1 MSSISRSLLASF
13 TALLLA
19 VTGLAGITIPAQA
32 NGVSTPIASPDIT
45 PNKAPTLGGQV
56 VTVFIPDAD
65 LTAFSSPGDISVDSV
80 SYGGTDGAG
89 GIAGSSTSVSVVTG
103 GIEVVSTTPALTAGP
118 QEIYI
123 TLSDSSQ
130 QVASLATESFKGSI
144 AVANPQILG
153 YVTGSAV
160 RGLEA
165 GGTLVTVYGENF
177 ESIIGTPA
185 VDVGASPATAVTVRS
200 DTELSFETP
209 AGTAGAENITAA
221 DDNGPITTNGLTFL
235 YYNTPEIQ
243 LVEPESGYIAG
254 GDTVVVRGFG
264 FDLFPDGDAITV
276 TLGGIQ
282 ATDVNRASDG
292 AISFTTPASASGTV
306 PIVVSDGN
314 INALG
319 TVNFTYSELTVSFVS
334 PAFGPASGGD
344 EIEITGFGFGSI
356 DPTAVVV
363 EIGGISATA
372 VRYDS
377 ETGTIFATTPVRT
390 GSDKTV
396 GPNLVIVKGTTTG
409 VSPTNLT
416 SPSGDQVYFSYTPK
430 LITATTATNG
440 ETELARVR
448 ELQTDD
454 LPASLTPRSEGKPVT
469 VSNEPYLDAPSR
481 VEGTETWTTTRSYV
495 DRRYEG
501 GLAETNNE
509 STRVDDGDGGNYSV
523 NVADRHSVPDV
534 ITMTS
539 SLNCTHDNSAA
550 VSGLSYCSVFGPD
563 LPSERFYATA
573 GDSLTFRYDASAGS
587 DDYEIYA
594 YLVEAPDLTTPVT
607 QTVNNSHLILHE
619 VGKDTPGDWVSM
631 VTEIPSTG
639 YFYFRFVNGTYDATG
654 GKALGASMSIDPN
667 IVVGQQNAIT
677 FPVIPDQDSVV
688 EYSTVNANLSALS
701 GASVTVISN
710 DATVC
715 TVTSEYD
722 AVTKFTTSTIT
733 LNDTGTCSLTANSG
747 AVGLFAPAAAVTRTF
762 QITNL
767 VQAPDAITDLTI
779 TEFEDGTA
787 SLGWTT
793 PGDGGSAITDYTI
806 QYSIDGGNT
815 WITVDDGTTTTNSF
829 DVTGLDISVQTQFRV
844 SAENA
849 NGLAL
854 DSNVVES
861 IAITLA
867 EREARDSVNLE
878 WTGPAL
884 VNGSAVTDYKI
895 EYSMDGEAFVTY
907 DDGVSTDTTLEVI
920 DLEIGA
926 EYRFRIT
933 ALNSSGDAIGTISAP
948 VNLPAGFGAPV
959 PFPGPVVTS
968 IGGQSSMPFI
978 TESGEELL
986 AGGLGLG
993 AVVSGTI
1000 DGKDAQL
1007 EQNPDGTFR
1016 FTVPAGLLPG
1026 TYSLFMTTASGE
1038 IIEHVEAVIIPGAY
1052 NPAGCDAGSNVWTKK
1067 ISETQAKVYMKCP
1080 VVGDIYSFS
1089 VQEDGVG
1096 EYETRL
1102 TRTLQSEDSDE
1113 QIFNSVGRYIVRTVE
1128 LQEKT
1133 RIRIFVNGE
1142 KVWQV
1147 VYNRGSFGG

>member
-32 NGVSTPIASPDIT
+32 NGVSTAIAAENISPS
-45 PNKAPTLGGQV
+45 KAPTAGGQV

-65 LTAFSSPGDISVDSV
+65 LSSDQNKENFSVTSVEF
-80 SYGGTDGAG
+80 GGTDGTG
-89 GIAGSSTSVSVVTG
+89 GVSGTSQSVSSVSG
-103 GIEVVSTTPALTAGP
+103 GVEVVSTTPTLTAGTN
-118 QEIYI
+118 EIYI
-123 TLSDSSQ
+123 TLELLD
-130 QVASLATESFKGSI
+130 VGTESFKGSI
-144 AVANPQILG
+144 EVANPQILG

-177 ESIIGTPA
+177 ESIIGTPT
-185 VDVGASPATAVTVRS
+185 VDVGTSAANSVTVRS

-209 AGTAGAENITAA
+209 SGTAGAENITAA
-221 DDNGPITTNGLTFL
+221 DGNGTITTNGLTFL

-243 LVEPESGYIAG
+243 LVEPESGFING
-254 GDTVVVRGFG
+254 GETVVVRGFG

-292 AISFTTPASASGTV
+292 AISFTTPASAAGTV
-306 PIVVSDGN
+306 QIVVSDGT
-314 INALG
+314 ITALG
-319 TVNFTYSELTVSFVS
+319 TVNFTYSELTVASVS
-334 PAFGPASGGD
+334 PAFGAASGD
-344 EIEITGFGFGSI
+344 EEIEISGFGFGSI
-356 DPTAVVV
+356 DPAAIVV
-363 EIGGISATA
+363 EIGGIGATA
-372 VRYDS
+372 VRYES
-377 ETGTIFATTPVRT
+377 QSGTIFATTPIRT

-409 VSPTNLT
+409 GTPTNLT
-416 SPSGDQVYFSYTPK
+416 SPAGDKVYFSYSPK

-481 VEGTETWTTTRSYV
+481 VEGTENWTTSRSYV
-495 DRRYEG
+495 DRRYDG
-501 GLAETNNE
+501 GLAGTNNE
-509 STRVDDGDGGNYSV
+509 STRWDDQDGGNYSV
-523 NVADRHSVPDV
+523 NVADRHGVPDV
-534 ITMTS
+534 ITMDS
-539 SLNCTHDNSAA
+539 GLNCREWDNQAA
-550 VSGLSYCSVFGPD
+550 VSGQSFCSTFGPD

-594 YLVEAPDLTTPVT
+594 YLVEAPDLTTAVV
-607 QTVNNSHLILHE
+607 QDVNNSHLILHE
-619 VGKDTPGDWVSM
+619 VGRDTPGDWVTM

-639 YFYFRFVNGTYDATG
+639 YFYFRFVNGTYDASG

-677 FPVIPDQDSVV
+677 FPVIPDQDAKV
-688 EYSTVNANLSALS
+688 EFSTVSANLSALS

-715 TVTSEYD
+715 TVSSEYD
-722 AVTKFTTSTIT
+722 AVTKLTTSTIT

-762 QITNL
+762 EITNL

-793 PGDGGSAITDYTI
+793 PGDGGSTITDYTI

-829 DVTGLDISVQTQFRV
+829 DVTGLDISVQTQFKV

-895 EYSMDGEAFVTY
+895 EYSMDGEEFVTY
-907 DDGVSTDTTLEVI
+907 DDGVSTDTTLEVME
-920 DLEIGA
+920 LEIGA

-933 ALNSSGDAIGTISAP
+933 ALNGNGDEIGTISAP

-959 PFPGPVVTS
+959 PFSGPVVTE
-968 IGGQSSMPFI
+968 IAGQSSMPYI

-993 AVVSGTI
+993 VVISGTI

-1007 EQNPDGTFR
+1007 EQNADGTFR

-1080 VVGDIYSFS
+1080 VVGDTYSFS

-1147 VYNRGSFGG
+1147 VYNRGSFSG